1 MFRAIVARRVRTA
14 WKHVNDRDYA
24 FVLDQFAPGFEYSFA
39 GDHALGGARRSRAA
53 MEAWFERLFTLFP
66 GIRFQVEDVLVAGWP
81 WHTRAVA
88 LVSVTASVDGETYRN
103 EVAQTIHLRWGR
115 ITSIRNLEDTQ
126 KLAGALERL
135 GEAGASAALEPAIV
149 G

>member
-1 MFRAIVARRVRTA
+1 VFRAIVAHRVRTA

-24 FVLDQFAPGFEYSFA
+24 FVLDQFAPDFEYSFA
-39 GDHALGGARRSRAA
+39 GDHALGGARTSRAA
-53 MEAWFERLFTLFP
+53 MEAWFERLFSLFP
-66 GIRFQVEDVLVAGWP
+66 DIAFKVEDVLVGGWP
-81 WHTRAVA
+81 PNTRAVV
-88 LVSVTASVDGETYRN
+88 LVSVTALVDGEAYRN

-135 GEAGASAALEPAIV
+135 GAAGASNALEAAIV

>member
-1 MFRAIVARRVRTA
+1 
-14 WKHVNDRDYA
+14 
-24 FVLDQFAPGFEYSFA
+24 
-39 GDHALGGARRSRAA
+39 
-53 MEAWFERLFTLFP
+53 MEAWFERLFSLFP
-66 GIRFQVEDVLVAGWP
+66 GIRFEVARRAGRGWP

-88 LVSVTASVDGETYRN
+88 LVSVTAQVDGETYRN

-135 GEAGASAALEPAIV
+135 GDAGSVEAREPAIV
-149 G
+149 S

>member
-14 WKHVNDRDYA
+14 WKHIDDRDYA
-24 FVLDQFAPGFEYSFA
+24 FVLDQFAPDFQHSFA
-39 GDHALGGARRSRAA
+39 GNHALGGTRRSRAA
-53 MEAWFERLFTLFP
+53 MEAWFQRLFSLFP

-81 WHTRAVA
+81 WRTRAVA
-88 LVSVTASVDGETYRN
+88 LVSATAPVDGETYRN

-115 ITSIRNLEDTQ
+115 ITSIRNLEDTEM
-126 KLAGALERL
+126 LAGALERL
-135 GEAGASAALEPAIV
+135 GDAGTSEAREPAIV